1 MYSPLLPINERTFF
15 TFPHASRDKER
26 CLQWVSACGN
36 PSLLKIPF
44 EKLKNNTLCKKHFPV
59 SSFIFKRLSRSA
71 IPTLELPGNLLHYYL
86 SKLLINVSPEN

>member
-1 MYSPLLPINERTFF
+1 MFQTNMGKRCTVLFCQSTKGPFF
-15 TFPHASRDKER
+15 TFPDASRDKGR

-44 EKLKNNTLCKKHFPV
+44 EKFKNKTLCKKHFPV

-71 IPTLELPGNLLHYYL
+71 IPTLELPGNLLYYY
-86 SKLLINVSPEN
+86 